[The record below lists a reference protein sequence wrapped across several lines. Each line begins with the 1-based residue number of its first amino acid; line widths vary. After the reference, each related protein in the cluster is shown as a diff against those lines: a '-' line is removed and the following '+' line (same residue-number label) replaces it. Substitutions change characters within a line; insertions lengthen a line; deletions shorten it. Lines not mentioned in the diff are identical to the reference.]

1 MAQVTLYLDSRT
13 DRQLAQ
19 AAKGAKLSKS
29 RYVAELIRQKSAGQW
44 PPEFLKLAG
53 AYPDFPTADEV
64 RASLGSDLPRVPLD

>member
-13 DRQLAQ
+13 DKQLAQ
-19 AAKGAKLSKS
+19 AARGAKLSKS

-53 AYPDFPTADEV
+53 AYPDFPTVEEI
-64 RASLGSDLPRVPLD
+64 RAGLGSDLPRVRLD

>member
-29 RYVAELIRQKSAGQW
+29 RYVAELIRRKSAGQW
-44 PPEFLKLAG
+44 PSEFLKLAG
-53 AYPDFPTADEV
+53 AYPDFPTAEEL
-64 RASLGSDLPRVPLD
+64 RSGLGSDVPRLPMD